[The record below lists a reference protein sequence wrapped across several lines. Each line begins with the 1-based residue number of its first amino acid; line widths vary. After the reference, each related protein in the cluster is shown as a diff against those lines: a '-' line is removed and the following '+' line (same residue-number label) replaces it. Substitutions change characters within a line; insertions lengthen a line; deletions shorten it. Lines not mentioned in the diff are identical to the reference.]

1 MVRAFSLC
9 ARVRSSVSVVCHCLV
24 AAVSGLAGASAWA
37 EESTPTEVS
46 PGVSAAE
53 EEVLPAPFVRVR
65 RILIDPGHG
74 AHDGGGLGVAQR
86 PEKELAL
93 TTSLALR
100 DALLREDP
108 TLEVRLTRE
117 SDAYPELSERAHLA
131 ATWEA
136 DVLLSVHY
144 NWAPNPLALGIETF
158 HLAPEGT
165 TPGELVPGQE
175 AWGEALPVAGE
186 GPTGV
191 AVEAVLADV
200 RRTAATHLSRRLAMA
215 LQEALIAETGAYDRG
230 VRQAQFRVLR
240 GVTVPAVVLELGF
253 LSHAEEGK
261 RVFEAEAV
269 ASRVAGVVA
278 GLRAWDAWVALGDP

>member
-1 MVRAFSLC
+1 MRSLVTVMC
-9 ARVRSSVSVVCHCLV
+9 QCVVLTMTLVGLLPVGGAARV
-24 AAVSGLAGASAWA
+24 ASASEPRVDPA
-37 EESTPTEVS
+37 EDD
-46 PGVSAAE
+46 GA
-53 EEVLPAPFVRVR
+53 FVRVR
-65 RILIDPGHG
+65 RVLIDPGHG
-74 AHDGGGLGVAQR
+74 GQDGGGMGVAQR

-93 TTSLALR
+93 TASLALR
-100 DALLREDP
+100 DALLVADP

-117 SDAYPELSERAHLA
+117 TDAYPELRERAHLA
-131 ATWEA
+131 ETWEA

-144 NWAPNPLALGIETF
+144 NWAANPNAVGIETF

-175 AWGEALPVAGE
+175 SEGPSLPSFGE
-186 GPTGV
+186 GPARVT
-191 AVEAVLADV
+191 EDAVLADV

-215 LQEALIAETGAYDRG
+215 LQSALIAETGAYDRG

-261 RVFEAEAV
+261 QVFESSSV
-269 ASRVAGVVA
+269 SSRVRGMVA
-278 GLRAWDAWVALGDP
+278 GLRAWDSWLVASGH